1 MGDKIERYSLFCMK
15 IGTALFLATVFC
27 TIGCVFGFVLSESLG
42 FNGRFMDF
50 LVFIFGTC
58 GLILGFYPAKK
69 AFSLVGIFFE

>member
-15 IGTALFLATVFC
+15 IGTALFIATVLC
-27 TIGCVFGFVLSESLG
+27 TIGCVCGFVLSESLG
-42 FNGRFMDF
+42 FHGRLMDF
-50 LVFIFGTC
+50 LVFMFGVC